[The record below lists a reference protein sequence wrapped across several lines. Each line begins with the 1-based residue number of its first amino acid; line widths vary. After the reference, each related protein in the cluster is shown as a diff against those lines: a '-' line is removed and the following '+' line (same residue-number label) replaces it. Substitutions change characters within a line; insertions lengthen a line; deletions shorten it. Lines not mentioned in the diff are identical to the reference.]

1 MPADIPHSRIKMRN
15 EKKFVAVAGFE
26 PATSCFLHLPL
37 KGRALPTEL
46 HDIPYHYHAQRISY
60 AIMFNNVAYQA
71 ATDGRAFQLIPLI
84 LVSVVRSSTA
94 GLLVTSATGT
104 NSVPSSQP
112 TSLQVVS
119 AGIHRPRCQSWFV
132 TNMSK
137 NVFLSRCGKERIRT
151 SNLTCTTSL

>member
-1 MPADIPHSRIKMRN
+1 MADTCGH
-15 EKKFVAVAGFE
+15 
-26 PATSCFLHLPL
+26 T
-37 KGRALPTEL
+37 ALPNQNALKERISLPWADSNRRPPQEWDALTIL
-46 HDIPYHYHAQRISY
+46 ASRHPYRYHAQRISC

-104 NSVPSSQP
+104 NSVPSSRP
-112 TSLQVVS
+112 VSLQVVS

-137 NVFLSRCGKERIRT
+137 NVFLSRCGRCGSRT
-151 SNLTCTTSL
+151 HLNSLKAF

>member
-1 MPADIPHSRIKMRN
+1 MPADIQHSRIKMRN
-15 EKKFVAVAGFE
+15 GKNFVAVGGLE
-26 PATSCFLHLPL
+26 PPTSARMRRFANLASRLPY
-37 KGRALPTEL
+37 R
-46 HDIPYHYHAQRISY
+46 YHAQRIFC

-104 NSVPSSQP
+104 NTVPSSQP
-112 TSLQVVS
+112 TSLWVVS

-137 NVFLSRCGKERIRT
+137 NVSPFIVSGRCRIRT
-151 SNLTCTTSL
+151 CGVW